1 MVLLRVALER
11 RFDTRL
17 AALMHQRLTDP
28 LGMTSTALPLPR
40 DLLGRAVQGYS
51 PGGRPGGR
59 PGEEDGTFEWPGSG
73 QIYSS
78 SRDMATFLAANLG
91 ELPGHG
97 PIENAMAFAHQGVF
111 TVGPRLTIGLA
122 WQIVSAGNFTIID
135 KNGGLNNTSTYIG
148 FAPQRKLGV
157 VILVNRGKQHA
168 TGIGRQILHALAQ
181 EQSTPS
187 SEGEP
192 NPDND

>member
-1 MVLLRVALER
+1 MGK
-11 RFDTRL
+11 
-17 AALMHQRLTDP
+17 P
-28 LGMTSTALPLPR
+28 L
-40 DLLGRAVQGYS
+40 
-51 PGGRPGGR
+51 GR
-59 PGEEDGTFEWPGSG
+59 PGEEGGTFQWLGSG

-111 TVGPRLTIGLA
+111 TVSPRLTIGLV
-122 WQIVSAGNFTIID
+122 WQIVSAGNFTVID

-157 VILVNRGKQHA
+157 VVLVNRGKQHA
-168 TGIGRQILHALAQ
+168 VEFGRQIIHALAQ
-181 EQSTPS
+181 DQSEPS

-192 NPDND
+192 NPDDN